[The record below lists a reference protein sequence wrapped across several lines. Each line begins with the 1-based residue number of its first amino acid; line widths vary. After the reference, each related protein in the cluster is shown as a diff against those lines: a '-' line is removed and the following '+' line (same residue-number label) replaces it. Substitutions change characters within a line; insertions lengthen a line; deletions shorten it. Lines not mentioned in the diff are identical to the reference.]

1 MKDTTALTNDDIEKI
16 KGLLTTALVLNLEFA
31 FNAKYDT
38 APQAVVDLAELTG
51 NDENQRYLAN
61 CAIVTTLNVLG
72 VTKEELIKK
81 IVGSKDISSE
91 QLDAIADTSDEDI
104 HKAAN
109 FFATC
114 LLPNMQGEH

>member
-1 MKDTTALTNDDIEKI
+1 MKNTTALTNDDIKKI

-31 FNAKYDT
+31 FNAKYNN

-91 QLDAIADTSDEDI
+91 QLDAIADTSDADI
-104 HKAAN
+104 HTVAN
-109 FFATC
+109 FFTTH
-114 LLPNMQGEH
+114 LLPNIHGEH